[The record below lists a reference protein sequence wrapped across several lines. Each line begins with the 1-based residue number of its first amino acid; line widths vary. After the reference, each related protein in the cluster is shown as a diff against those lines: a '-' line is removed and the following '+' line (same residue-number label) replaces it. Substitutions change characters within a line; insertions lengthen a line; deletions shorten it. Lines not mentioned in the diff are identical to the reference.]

1 VPPVSVRLR
10 RDFNAVL
17 SLIRAHAVLHQAS
30 RDRDDRGRIVATL
43 EDYAVVRELAADLVA
58 QGIDATVSATVRA
71 TVEKVAKLVD
81 DEGGDPVSL
90 GPIAAAL
97 KLDKSAASRRVS
109 TAIAKGFVRNLEDR
123 RGKPGRYVLG
133 DAMPDDV
140 VILPTLEQMLQALQ
154 CCSVSGGHT
163 QPPSP
168 CEDNDPTMDF

>member
-1 VPPVSVRLR
+1 MQR
-10 RDFNAVL
+10 
-17 SLIRAHAVLHQAS
+17 SLQRCVQRS
-30 RDRDDRGRIVATL
+30 KRSPNWSTTR
-43 EDYAVVRELAADLVA
+43 VVTR
-58 QGIDATVSATVRA
+58 
-71 TVEKVAKLVD
+71 
-81 DEGGDPVSL
+81 SL

-168 CEDNDPTMDF
+168 YEDNDPGMDF